1 MSHVHV
7 ADVVGE
13 VLHAQGVDTVFTL
26 LSEDVMDVTSGIQ
39 ATYAEEIEV
48 VECRHEQLAVAMA
61 DGYAQSTGDV
71 AVAVV
76 GRGPAIAQ
84 TGTAL
89 VTAEKQGTPLL
100 VVTAETPT
108 TVTSDLK
115 GFSQESFLEATA
127 GDARSVRDPD
137 AVVPALADAFH
148 DLRAGDG
155 PVVVQIA
162 WDVIESTV
170 DLDDDWTAT
179 LAAGAR
185 EGVDAPPLAPDPERV
200 DALVDAYLD
209 SGASNPPTIL
219 AGRGAYDAN
228 AIDAIETL
236 AERMGAVVA
245 TTLRGQGPFDDH
257 PYSPGF
263 VGNIGDPLAN
273 ELVVESDFVLAVGA
287 SLTDYTTDD
296 GHVFGDDATI
306 AHVDADPG
314 HIGKHTPVDVA
325 VPGDARLTVERF
337 ESALA
342 AMDMDF
348 SEKFWTKNLRRRI
361 ADAPTFPDRDYPE
374 MAGRVDPRDLLPEL
388 DRTLPADRTVVVGAG
403 HFAYW
408 VFDGITVPDPD
419 SLVWPIQFGSIGLG
433 LPAGVG
439 TALAADDDETTVAFC
454 GDGGL
459 MMSIQA
465 LDTAV
470 RHDAPLVL
478 VVMNDD
484 ALGAEYAQ
492 LDGKGGHTDAGIV
505 PAPDFA
511 DVATAFGA
519 RSHTVTS
526 VDDLDAVRD
535 AIDHRPDAPVVVD
548 CKTNREVRH
557 RRWG

>member
-7 ADVVGE
+7 ADAIGE
-13 VLHAQGVDTVFTL
+13 YLHAQEVETVFTL
-26 LSEDVMDVTSGIQ
+26 LSEDVMDITSGIQ
-39 ATYAEEIEV
+39 ATYADEIEV
-48 VECRHEQLAVAMA
+48 IECRHEQLAIAMA
-61 DGYAQSTGDV
+61 DGYAQTTGAV

-108 TVTSDLK
+108 TATSDLK
-115 GFSQESFLEATA
+115 GFRQQSFLEATV
-127 GDARSVRDPD
+127 GDARSIRDPD
-137 AVVPALADAFH
+137 AVVETLDDAFH

-155 PVVVQIA
+155 PIVVQIA
-162 WDVIESTV
+162 WDVIEASI
-170 DLDDDWTAT
+170 DLDDDEP
-179 LAAGAR
+179 AR
-185 EGVDAPPLAPDPERV
+185 IRAQPEIVHAPPLAPDPDDI

-219 AGRGAYDAN
+219 AGRGAFHAN
-228 AIDAIETL
+228 AVDAIEAL
-236 AERMGAVVA
+236 AERIGAVIA
-245 TTLRGQGPFDDH
+245 TTLRGQGPFNGH
-257 PYSPGF
+257 PYAPGF
-263 VGNIGDPLAN
+263 VGNIGNPLAN
-273 ELVVESDFVLAVGA
+273 QLVVKSDFVLAVGA

-296 GHVFGDDATI
+296 GHVFGDDATL
-306 AHVDADPG
+306 AHVDANPG
-314 HIGKHTPVDVA
+314 QIGKYTPVDVA
-325 VPGDARLTVERF
+325 VSADARLTVERF
-337 ESALA
+337 EAALA
-342 AMDMDF
+342 EMDMDF
-348 SEKFWTKNLRRRI
+348 SEKFWTRNLRRRI
-361 ADAPTFPDRDYPE
+361 AEAPRFPDHDYPE
-374 MAGRVDPRDLLPEL
+374 MDGRIDPRVLLPEL
-388 DRTLPADRTVVVGAG
+388 DDTLPANRTVVVGAG

-408 VFDGITVPDPD
+408 VFDGVTIPDPD

-439 TALAADDDETTVAFC
+439 TALAATDKTTVAFC

-465 LDTAV
+465 LETAV

-478 VVMNDD
+478 LVMNDD

-492 LDGKGGHTDAGIV
+492 LDIKGGYQDSGIV

-511 DVATAFGA
+511 EVATAFGA
-519 RSHTVTS
+519 RGHTVTS
-526 VDDLDAVRD
+526 IDDLDAVRD
-535 AIDHRPDAPVVVD
+535 VIDHRPDAPVVVD
-548 CKTNREVRH
+548 CKINREVRH